1 MHYLKMISRG
11 LQYKQTDA
19 TAVEKHSKRVREEG
33 DILKNDAACGA
44 PEFDTKTHFLQFRRL
59 RCQ

>member
-44 PEFDTKTHFLQFRRL
+44 K
-59 RCQ
+59 